1 MKKGLIFG
9 LFVALISAVV
19 ITSCGGGGGGAS
31 KAPNVVVVPDSS
43 TNTGTTTGSG
53 DISGGNSST
62 VGDNSNTGAGSGTTE
77 GSTTGTEGNSNYV
90 ILIEANNG
98 NLSINNEYVSQN
110 SYNPANNPKAQIKIT
125 DENSNSVQWSIDGSG
140 NIKIVP
146 ADGSVEGTYTVNIST
161 GEREYVLIINVDG
174 NNSVTVTTSI
184 SYPTGS
190 AIAVDLDHGRLIV
203 NNEVVA
209 AISSC
214 NSSGYTQSSSV
225 VSITVKDSAGK
236 ILASSIDP
244 VTGDIIV
251 SGSSLSNYNITIV
264 MDDGRVIS
272 FQTGNSGA
280 IVGNVTIAGRATM
293 VDLENGTFNN
303 GTETIVISENSGG
316 TWALAS
322 DVNFISATAGGGTI
336 TVPLANI
343 KIDSATGDILITGGG
358 TADVP
363 SGPYE
368 IKISVDG
375 KEYIIKTNETGQIV
389 DIIPGNTLLILQNGW
404 AEYSGNKIVQIATGT
419 TGSYVLNSQI
429 SNFEAKDSNGSS
441 VSAVIDRNTGNI
453 LTYNHAVDVV
463 TITFDYSDSK
473 GNVITYTIVVQNGS
487 INSYSALITNPSSDF
502 DFSTVTNIKI
512 FLKVTNEKTGLPLGQ
527 VSINLKKSNGDLN
540 WQGFTD
546 DNGLSV
552 FTATVETAANT
563 AHVVVSKEGFYNVEC
578 AIDGIGKLIEFGK
591 NIAMKPVEEAV
602 VVDTD
607 GDGVSDNDDEFP
619 NDPTAAKSVEGV
631 YTLAFEDLY
640 PTAGDA
646 DVNDLVVRLTIKEI
660 IDSQNKVRRIDL
672 KTKLLASG
680 AGYTNQFWINIYEL
694 DSNGAIVKTY
704 KRELIHNPKANT
716 PYTLGSIWN
725 TKNSETYR
733 NCEELIQES
742 IVFEGGIDRKSLSSM
757 PYDPYIVCNGVAG
770 KESHLPFVK
779 TIFTGQVKDSN
790 GFPWAI
796 LVPYN
801 WLWPCDGSN
810 IYKAYPLFSSWCTS
824 GGDNYSNWY
833 LTPEPNYIYRNRT
846 DLNN

>member
-31 KAPNVVVVPDSS
+31 KAPNVAVVPDAS
-43 TNTGTTTGSG
+43 TNSGTTIGGGATGS
-53 DISGGNSST
+53 S
-62 VGDNSNTGAGSGTTE
+62 VTGAGSD
-77 GSTTGTEGNSNYV
+77 V

-110 SYNPANNPKAQIKIT
+110 SYDPAQNKDASITIT
-125 DENSNSVQWSIDGSG
+125 DENSQNVQWSIDSEG
-140 NIKIVP
+140 NIKIIP
-146 ADGSVEGTYTVNIST
+146 ADGSAEGTYTVNINT
-161 GEREYVLIINVDG
+161 GDREYILVITVDG
-174 NNSVTVTTSI
+174 NNSATVTTSI

-190 AIAVDLDHGRLIV
+190 AIAVDLELGNLIV

-209 AISSC
+209 TISSSG
-214 NSSGYTQSSSV
+214 SSGYSQSSSV
-225 VSITVKDSAGK
+225 VSITVKDAGGN
-236 ILASSIDP
+236 LMTSSIDP

-251 SGSSLSNYNITIV
+251 SGSSSSSYSVTIV

-272 FQTGNSGA
+272 FQTNITGA

-429 SNFEAKDSNGSS
+429 SNFEAKDSNGCS

-640 PTAGDA
+640 PAAGDA

-716 PYTLGSIWN
+716 PYTLGSICN

-742 IVFEGGIDRKSLSSM
+742 IVFEGGIDRKSLSPM

-801 WLWPCDGSN
+801 WLWPCYGSS
-810 IYKAYPLFSSWCTS
+810 IYSAYPSFSGWCAS
-824 GGDNYSNWY
+824 DGANYSDWY
-833 LTPEPNYIYRNRT
+833 LTPNMSYVYRNRT
-846 DLNN
+846 DL